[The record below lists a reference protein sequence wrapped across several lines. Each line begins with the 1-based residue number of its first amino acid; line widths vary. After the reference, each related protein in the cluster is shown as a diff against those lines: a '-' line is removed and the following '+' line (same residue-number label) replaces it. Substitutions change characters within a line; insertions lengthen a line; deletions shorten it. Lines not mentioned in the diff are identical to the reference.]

1 MDILPLPG
9 LPGWVSVGEG
19 VLNPAE
25 TRCPRVGW
33 YLRGLPLFL
42 REGEGVTEERFVRV
56 RLGVKEV
63 EGCK

>member
-1 MDILPLPG
+1 
-9 LPGWVSVGEG
+9 VGEG